1 MSTEIDQRVVQIK
14 FDNAQ
19 FESGTKQS
27 MSTLEKLKQALKFDK
42 AVEGFGKIST
52 AANKVDLK
60 GMQNATEAVRVKFSM
75 LDTMAMTV
83 FSNIANSAMNAGKQ
97 LISAFTIDPVKTGFQ
112 EYETQIGAIQTIL
125 ANIV

>member
-52 AANKVDLK
+52 AASKVDLK
-60 GMQNATEAVRVKFSM
+60 GMQNATEAV
-75 LDTMAMTV
+75 L
-83 FSNIANSAMNAGKQ
+83 Q
-97 LISAFTIDPVKTGFQ
+97 
-112 EYETQIGAIQTIL
+112 
-125 ANIV
+125 